1 MWYNL
6 LKDGSSVLNNSTKKG
21 ITDMKKFSSVLLVL
35 CLLLTLCA
43 TLASCGHEC
52 EFSPLWTADATSH
65 WHACKGEEC
74 TEIADKADHTWDE
87 GKITV
92 WATQE
97 AAGVKTFTCT
107 VCAQTKTEAIAFAGM
122 TETEWNAAFG
132 AHLFENFEYKEV
144 SSVTGSDVTVTTE
157 MNFKFTKDAAWG
169 KMTMGEESQES
180 FAPDLDAANE
190 MRTELVNSVL
200 ALAAFENYQYDAT
213 TKTYKATAEITIEE
227 LEATTTDVTLT
238 FANNK
243 IAEIKYSVSFKQG
256 EIDMTATSTV
266 TLSNYGTIVLTPP
279 APETPPAPPAQ

>member
-1 MWYNL
+1 
-6 LKDGSSVLNNSTKKG
+6 
-21 ITDMKKFSSVLLVL
+21 MKKFSSVLLVL
-35 CLLLTLCA
+35 CLLLTLC
-43 TLASCGHEC
+43 TMLASCGHEC
-52 EFSPLWTADATSH
+52 EFSPLWTGDATSH

-132 AHLFENFEYKEV
+132 SHLFENFEYKEV
-144 SSVTGSDVTVTTE
+144 SSTTVSDVTATTE
-157 MNFKFTKDAAWG
+157 MNFKFTKDPAWC
-169 KMTMGEESQES
+169 KIAMGEESVET
-180 FAPDLDAANE
+180 FAPTLEEANKTRTDLVD
-190 MRTELVNSVL
+190 SIL
-200 ALAAFENYQYDAT
+200 ALVAFENYQYDAE
-213 TKTYKATAEITIEE
+213 TKTYKATAEIAIAALT
-227 LEATTTDVTLT
+227 EAAGTEVTTSDITLT

-243 IAEIKYSVSFKQG
+243 LVEIKYSVSFKQG

-266 TLSNYGTIVLTPP
+266 TISNYGTVVLTPP
-279 APETPPAPPAQ
+279 APETPAPETPAQ